1 MNFPTTRYTLIHRLA
16 TTSAEEDWALF
27 LADYWRPLCRFAVR
41 WGRLDLADAEDVA
54 AITLEAVIRND
65 LLARWTLDRRARLRT
80 LLCSVV
86 RRILANEARRE
97 MRQQRRIQDFV
108 AAFGAELDDAESIRD
123 QVSVDEADAFYRAWA
138 EEVLQAAVESL
149 LEDYHREGRGNYF
162 RVFYG
167 RVCENLPVRTIAESL
182 NLKLTDVDNYFRHAR
197 SRLESRLKDLVR
209 WQVLRY
215 STANEASAEFE
226 HEWSRLGEFLKRN
239 GGLEESLRASY
250 ADFNVEDVREREAK
264 SLTAILQSV
273 RSHLDNQQS
282 RPESRQKPG
291 EGAPLSEDDLPAS
304 EGSRQ

>member
-16 TTSAEEDWALF
+16 TSSAEEDWTLF

-41 WGRLDLADAEDVA
+41 WGRLDLSDAEDVA

-65 LLARWTLDRRARLRT
+65 LLARWALDRRARLRT

-97 MRQQRRIQDFV
+97 MRQQRRIQEFV
-108 AAFGAELDDAESIRD
+108 AAFGAELDDVEASRD
-123 QVSVDEADAFYRAWA
+123 QVSADEADAFYRAWA
-138 EEVLQAAVESL
+138 EEILQAAVESL

-182 NLKLTDVDNYFRHAR
+182 SLKLTDVDNYFRHAR

-215 STANEASAEFE
+215 SAASEVPAEFE

-239 GGLEESLRASY
+239 GGLEASLRASY

-264 SLTAILQSV
+264 SLTAILESV
-273 RSHLDNQQS
+273 RSHLEDQQS
-282 RPESRQKPG
+282 SAVA
-291 EGAPLSEDDLPAS
+291 GAPLDPGTKNSENVVPAS
-304 EGSRQ
+304 KGNQ